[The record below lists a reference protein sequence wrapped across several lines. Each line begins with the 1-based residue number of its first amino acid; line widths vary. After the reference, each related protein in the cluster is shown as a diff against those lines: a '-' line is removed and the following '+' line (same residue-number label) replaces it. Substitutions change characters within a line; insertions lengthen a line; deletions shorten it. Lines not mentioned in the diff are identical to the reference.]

1 MRSRTVGKGGKE
13 EAQKTPETEHE
24 KVGLS
29 VSWLNAVEAD
39 RERGLAKDTTHRD
52 PLDSLSVSQH
62 RSQVARL
69 SGHTHSTGCCCH
81 LGDSADPEPRL
92 RPGRLSHSLHIPCLP
107 LVSGVERGGQALFCN
122 GEGSEAERTVPPLVW
137 EL

>member
-92 RPGRLSHSLHIPCLP
+92 RPGRLSQPLLAHSLSPAGFW
-107 LVSGVERGGQALFCN
+107 S
-122 GEGSEAERTVPPLVW
+122 GEGRPGPVLQWGGE
-137 EL
+137 